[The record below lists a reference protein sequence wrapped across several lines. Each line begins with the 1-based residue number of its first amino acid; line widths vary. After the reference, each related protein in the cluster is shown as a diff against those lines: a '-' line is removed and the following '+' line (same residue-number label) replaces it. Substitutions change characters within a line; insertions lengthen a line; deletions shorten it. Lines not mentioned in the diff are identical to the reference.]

1 MIFGYFAVAHS
12 NCCPQRRHLVLLLP
26 CSEAHL
32 ELVQW
37 EKRVQG
43 LLTLSV
49 PHSSAKMCEVEAA
62 REAAVSC
69 YVTCASRG
77 NTAKCVCWHE
87 SSLT

>member
-1 MIFGYFAVAHS
+1 MSFGIQTLGISAMAHS
-12 NCCPQRRHLVLLLP
+12 NCCPQHCHLVLLLS

-49 PHSSAKMCEVEAA
+49 PHSSAKMREVEAA
-62 REAAVSC
+62 RESAVSC

-77 NTAKCVCWHE
+77 NTAKC
-87 SSLT
+87 LLG